1 MVNIYSFTKQVFQ
14 NLQKEN
20 KSNTLFTPV
29 LFLFITLPLSLAL
42 NNISLGVFV
51 FFSIIYFKKINFKIQ
66 GNLVYLIMLYL
77 LMVAS
82 LFWTINTKETLH
94 SLSKE
99 IGLLLL
105 PFGFMMMKKF
115 TTEQKKSII
124 KYYSYTIVLF
134 VLYYLIRAIIRFL
147 IFQNTSVF
155 FCHSDDSWSE
165 GLVPKV
171 LNTTYTSVFVA
182 IAFFYFFVKEYKV
195 IQDVLLMIVLFTFI
209 LLLSSKSII
218 VIIIILMTIHL
229 LFFSKTG
236 NRMRLRNIVIFIS
249 IIGVIAMFGK
259 IKQRFQI
266 EFQTND
272 KHSINTNVVEEGVPA
287 AVHYVSIK
295 EAWLNESF
303 TPNDRFPG
311 TAFRVY
317 QFRIFLEILKEQNIF
332 FTGLGLNASYAMI
345 EQKANQYNLYK
356 GNGINIDSGYQTKNF
371 HNQYIQNFAEL
382 GILGFLLLIII
393 LSVNLRNALKSKD
406 FIHFAFAVLM
416 ISLFLTES
424 FFCRQRG
431 VMFFAT
437 MYCLFNSKALSEK
450 K

>member
-1 MVNIYSFTKQVFQ
+1 MVNIYNFTKLVFQ

-20 KSNTLFTPV
+20 KSNTLFAPV

-51 FFSIIYFKKINFKIQ
+51 VFSCIYFKKTNFTLQ
-66 GNLVYLIMLYL
+66 YSLVYLMLLYF
-77 LMVAS
+77 LMCAS
-82 LFWTINTKETLH
+82 LFWTIDTKETWY

-99 IGLLLL
+99 MGLLLL
-105 PFGFMMMKKF
+105 PIGFMMMKKF
-115 TTEQKKSII
+115 TIEQKQSII
-124 KYYSYTIVLF
+124 KYYSFTIVLL
-134 VLYYLIRAIIRFL
+134 VVYYLIRAIIRFF
-147 IFQNTSVF
+147 IIQNTSVF
-155 FCHSDDSWSE
+155 FYHSDDSWNE

-171 LNTTYTSVFVA
+171 LNATYTSVFVA
-182 IAFFYFFVKEYKV
+182 IAFFYFFTKELKETRN
-195 IQDVLLMIVLFTFI
+195 ILFSILLFTFI
-209 LLLSSKSII
+209 LLLLSKSII
-218 VIIIILMTIHL
+218 VIVIILMTIYL

-236 NRMRLRNIVIFIS
+236 NRMRLRNILLFIS
-249 IIGVIAMFGK
+249 IVGMILMFGR
-259 IKQRFQI
+259 IKHQFQV

-272 KHSINTNVVEEGVPA
+272 KQSINSNVVEGVPA

-332 FTGLGLNASYAMI
+332 FTGLGCNASYALI
-345 EQKANQYNLYK
+345 EQKANQYHLYK
-356 GNGINIDSGYQTKNF
+356 GNGEEDSGYQTKNF

-382 GILGFLLLIII
+382 GVFGFLLLIII

-437 MYCLFNSKALSEK
+437 MYCLFNAKVLEK
-450 K
+450 KK

>member
-1 MVNIYSFTKQVFQ
+1 MVNIYNFTKLVFQ

-20 KSNTLFTPV
+20 KSNTLFAPV

-51 FFSIIYFKKINFKIQ
+51 VFSCIYFKKTNFTLQ
-66 GNLVYLIMLYL
+66 YSLVYLMLLYF
-77 LMVAS
+77 LMCAS
-82 LFWTINTKETLH
+82 LFWTIDTKETWY

-99 IGLLLL
+99 MGLLLL
-105 PFGFMMMKKF
+105 PIGFMMMKKF
-115 TTEQKKSII
+115 TIEQKQSII
-124 KYYSYTIVLF
+124 KYYSFTIVLL
-134 VLYYLIRAIIRFL
+134 VVYYLIRAIIRFF
-147 IFQNTSVF
+147 IIQNTSVF
-155 FCHSDDSWSE
+155 FYHSDDSWNE

-171 LNTTYTSVFVA
+171 LNATYTSVFVA
-182 IAFFYFFVKEYKV
+182 IAFFYFFTKELKETRN
-195 IQDVLLMIVLFTFI
+195 ILFSILLFTFI
-209 LLLSSKSII
+209 LLLLSKSII
-218 VIIIILMTIHL
+218 VIVIILMTIYL

-236 NRMRLRNIVIFIS
+236 NRMRLRNILLFIS
-249 IIGVIAMFGK
+249 IVGMILMSGR
-259 IKQRFQI
+259 IKHQFQV

-272 KHSINTNVVEEGVPA
+272 KQSINSNVVEGVPA

-332 FTGLGLNASYAMI
+332 FTGLGCNASYALI
-345 EQKANQYNLYK
+345 EQKANQYHLYK
-356 GNGINIDSGYQTKNF
+356 GNGEEDSGYQTKNF

-382 GILGFLLLIII
+382 GVFGFLLLIII

-437 MYCLFNSKALSEK
+437 MYCLFNAKVLEK
-450 K
+450 KK

>member
-1 MVNIYSFTKQVFQ
+1 MVNIYNFTKLVFQ

-51 FFSIIYFKKINFKIQ
+51 VFSSIYLKKTNFTLQ
-66 GNLVYLIMLYL
+66 YSLVYLMLLYF
-77 LMVAS
+77 LMCAS
-82 LFWTINTKETLH
+82 LFWTIDTKETWY

-99 IGLLLL
+99 MGLLLL
-105 PFGFMMMKKF
+105 PIGFMMMKKF
-115 TTEQKKSII
+115 TIEQKQSII
-124 KYYSYTIVLF
+124 KYYSFTIVLL
-134 VLYYLIRAIIRFL
+134 VVYYLIRAIIRFF
-147 IFQNTSVF
+147 IIQNTSVF
-155 FCHSDDSWSE
+155 FYHSDDSWNE

-171 LNTTYTSVFVA
+171 LNATYTSVFVA
-182 IAFFYFFVKEYKV
+182 IAFFYFFTKELKETRN
-195 IQDVLLMIVLFTFI
+195 ILFSILLFTFI
-209 LLLSSKSII
+209 LLLLSKSII
-218 VIIIILMTIHL
+218 VIVIILMTIYL

-236 NRMRLRNIVIFIS
+236 NRMRLRNILLFIS
-249 IIGVIAMFGK
+249 IVGMILMFGR
-259 IKQRFQI
+259 IKHQFQV

-272 KHSINTNVVEEGVPA
+272 KQSINSNVVEGVPA

-332 FTGLGLNASYAMI
+332 FTGLGCNASYALI
-345 EQKANQYNLYK
+345 EQKANQYHLYK
-356 GNGINIDSGYQTKNF
+356 GNGEEDSGYQTKNF

-382 GILGFLLLIII
+382 GVFGFLLLIII

-437 MYCLFNSKALSEK
+437 MYCLFNAKVLEK
-450 K
+450 KK